1 MRRATFDT
9 STRKD
14 SKAVKLNSELS
25 EASHG
30 KLKEDELNKIYLM
43 REKSAHITKAA
54 RSATLANVL
63 APLLCIPVFKGEVD
77 PLHLDIWL
85 SYMFSVVVIRTWIVF
100 QLEYKA
106 EAIVDP
112 RHNLRMMTYAVGIV
126 GFGWGLGWVLM
137 APDLLMVNR
146 MIYVYM
152 ITAAMIAG
160 MFAYSVN
167 NATFLAFT
175 LPIMIPS
182 LSTALW
188 SLDFLPWPFTVG
200 LASLYIVVFSI
211 AKNFARTFE
220 ESVSF
225 RFRNERLY
233 QELANERDQSVAANV
248 AKSKFIAVASHDL
261 RQPMHA
267 VNVYLD
273 LVNIDNLPLA
283 EQKSMAKI
291 KNSITALNA
300 MFDSLLNISKLDA
313 DVMQVSHRVFR
324 LEDLANTIRDLNEAK
339 ASSKGLTLTI
349 DVPDLMVRGDKLLLQ
364 QITNNLVSNAIQYTE
379 SGHVVVHFESAHE
392 GLVIEVSD
400 TGCGIAP
407 SEQQHIFNQ
416 FYRAD
421 KTRALHDG
429 LGLGLSI
436 VQRLCNL
443 IGADVHVMSEPGQ
456 GAKFV
461 VTTAFPTSASEDDMD
476 TSPATSKTPHLHR
489 SLQGKHIA
497 VIEDN
502 PIIVDAYRQ
511 TLANKGAYVQVLSE
525 YETELDAQL
534 ATMDR
539 IDCILSD
546 YRLAQTTGDL
556 LIQKLRDNFNE
567 EIPAIIVTADTT
579 PSHINFFAKLNIEVL
594 HKPVSFHDVAA
605 AIEKLI
611 ASK

>member
-1 MRRATFDT
+1 MTLTNAT
-9 STRKD
+9 S
-14 SKAVKLNSELS
+14 SETVFN
-25 EASHG
+25 
-30 KLKEDELNKIYLM
+30 EDDANHFLLL

-54 RSATLANVL
+54 RSATLANIL
-63 APLLCIPVFKGEVD
+63 APLLCIPMFKDEVPFSD
-77 PLHLDIWL
+77 LALWL
-85 SYMFSVVVIRTWIVF
+85 GYMFVVVTIRTWMVYR
-100 QLEYKA
+100 LAY
-106 EAIVDP
+106 EADKILNPQRD
-112 RHNLRMMTYAVGIV
+112 LKIITYAVGIV
-126 GFGWGLGWVLM
+126 GFGWGLGWILM

-152 ITAAMIAG
+152 TTAAMISS

-167 NATFLAFT
+167 KPTFYAFT

-182 LSTALW
+182 VGSVLW
-188 SLDFLPWPFTVG
+188 SHALFPWPFTVG
-200 LASLYIVVFSI
+200 LASLYIVVLSI
-211 AKNFARTFE
+211 AKNFAKIFE
-220 ESVSF
+220 DSVRL

-233 QELANERDQSVAANV
+233 QELASERDQSIAANV

-273 LVNIDNLPLA
+273 LLNLDNLPA
-283 EQKSMAKI
+283 VEKKSLSKI
-291 KNSITALNA
+291 KNSITTLNA

-313 DVMQVSHRVFR
+313 DVMQVNQRVFR
-324 LEDLANTIRDLNEAK
+324 LEELANTIRDLNEAK
-339 ASSKGLTLTI
+339 AINKGLTLTI
-349 DVPDLMVRGDKLLLQ
+349 DCPDMLVRGDKLLLQ
-364 QITNNLVSNAIQYTE
+364 QIISNLLSNAIQYTE
-379 SGHVVVHFESAHE
+379 SGHVVVRFESDNDC
-392 GLVIEVSD
+392 LVIEVSD

-443 IGADVHVMSEPGQ
+443 IGADIQVISDLGQ

-461 VTTAFPTSASEDDMD
+461 VTTTFPTSASEVDIYAPQTMAKPQ
-476 TSPATSKTPHLHR
+476 SLHR
-489 SLQGKHIA
+489 SLQGKNIA

-502 PIIVDAYRQ
+502 PIIVEAYRQ
-511 TLANKGAYVQVLSE
+511 TLASKGAHVQVLSE
-525 YETELDAQL
+525 FENELDSQL
-534 ATMDR
+534 AMMDR

-546 YRLAQTTGDL
+546 FRLAQTTGDL
-556 LIQKLRDNFNE
+556 LIQKLRDSYNE
-567 EIPAIIVTADTT
+567 EIPAIIVTADTS
-579 PSHINFFAKLNIEVL
+579 PSHINLFSNLNIEVL

-611 ASK
+611 SSHPSETSQ

>member
-1 MRRATFDT
+1 MKPSPQSIEGGRT
-9 STRKD
+9 
-14 SKAVKLNSELS
+14 EL
-25 EASHG
+25 
-30 KLKEDELNKIYLM
+30 LEDEVNNFYLL

-54 RSATLANVL
+54 RSATIANIL
-63 APLLCIPVFKGEVD
+63 APLLCIPMFKDEVSF
-77 PLHLDIWL
+77 LNLALWL
-85 SYMFSVVVIRTWIVF
+85 GYMAVVVSIRTWMVYRLPYEEDKIF
-100 QLEYKA
+100 NPQHDLK
-106 EAIVDP
+106 I
-112 RHNLRMMTYAVGIV
+112 MTYAVGIV
-126 GFGWGLGWVLM
+126 GFGWGLGWILM
-137 APDLLMVNR
+137 APELHMVNR

-152 ITAAMIAG
+152 TTAAMISS

-167 NATFLAFT
+167 TATFYAFT
-175 LPIMIPS
+175 LPIMVPS
-182 LSTALW
+182 LGTVLW
-188 SLDFLPWPFTVG
+188 SFSIFPWPFMVG
-200 LASLYIVVFSI
+200 LASLYIVVLSI
-211 AKNFARTFE
+211 AKNFAKTFE
-220 ESVSF
+220 NSVRL

-233 QELANERDQSVAANV
+233 QELATERDQSIAANV

-267 VNVYLD
+267 VNVYLE
-273 LVNIDNLPLA
+273 LLSLDNLPSL
-283 EQKSMAKI
+283 EKKSISKI
-291 KNSITALNA
+291 KSSITTLNA

-339 ASSKGLTLTI
+339 ASSKGLTLTM

-379 SGHVVVHFESAHE
+379 SGHVVVHFESAHD

-443 IGADVHVMSEPGQ
+443 IGADVQVISEPGQ

-476 TSPATSKTPHLHR
+476 TSPATPKTPPLHR

-525 YETELDAQL
+525 YESELDGQL

-567 EIPAIIVTADTT
+567 EIPAIIVTADTS
-579 PSHINFFAKLNIEVL
+579 PSHINLFAKLNIEVL

-611 ASK
+611 AAK

>member
-1 MRRATFDT
+1 
-9 STRKD
+9 
-14 SKAVKLNSELS
+14 VKPSPQSIEGGRTEL
-25 EASHG
+25 
-30 KLKEDELNKIYLM
+30 LEDEVNNFYLL

-54 RSATLANVL
+54 RSATIANIL
-63 APLLCIPVFKGEVD
+63 APLLCIPMFKDEVSF
-77 PLHLDIWL
+77 LNLALWL
-85 SYMFSVVVIRTWIVF
+85 GYMAVVVSIRTWMVYRLPYEEDKIF
-100 QLEYKA
+100 NPQHDLK
-106 EAIVDP
+106 I
-112 RHNLRMMTYAVGIV
+112 MTYAVGIV
-126 GFGWGLGWVLM
+126 GFGWGLGWILM
-137 APDLLMVNR
+137 APELHMVNR

-152 ITAAMIAG
+152 TTAAMISS

-167 NATFLAFT
+167 TATFYAFT
-175 LPIMIPS
+175 LPIMVPS
-182 LSTALW
+182 LGTVLW
-188 SLDFLPWPFTVG
+188 SFSIFPWPFMVG
-200 LASLYIVVFSI
+200 LASLYIVVLSI
-211 AKNFARTFE
+211 AKNFAKTFE
-220 ESVSF
+220 NSVRL

-233 QELANERDQSVAANV
+233 QELATERDQSIAANV

-267 VNVYLD
+267 VNVYLE
-273 LVNIDNLPLA
+273 LLSLDNLPSL
-283 EQKSMAKI
+283 EKKSISKI
-291 KNSITALNA
+291 KSSITTLNA

-339 ASSKGLTLTI
+339 ASSKGLTLTM

-379 SGHVVVHFESAHE
+379 SGHVVVHFESAHD

-443 IGADVHVMSEPGQ
+443 IGADVQVISEPGQ

-476 TSPATSKTPHLHR
+476 TSPATPKTPPLHR

-525 YETELDAQL
+525 YESELDGQL

-567 EIPAIIVTADTT
+567 EIPAIIVTADTS
-579 PSHINFFAKLNIEVL
+579 PSHINLFAKLNIEVL

-605 AIEKLI
+605 TIEKLI
-611 ASK
+611 AAK